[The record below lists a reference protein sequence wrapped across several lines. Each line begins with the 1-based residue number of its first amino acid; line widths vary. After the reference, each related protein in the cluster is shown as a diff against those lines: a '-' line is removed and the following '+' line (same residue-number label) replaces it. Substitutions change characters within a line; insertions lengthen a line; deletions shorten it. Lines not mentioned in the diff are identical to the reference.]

1 MRTRNL
7 AAAVAVSLMLAG
19 CATGG
24 TGPEDD
30 LLPVEVTDPADDLL
44 PVESAHVS
52 GTECLP
58 GSWLLD
64 NSTWRDLIVEQAA
77 QEGVLDGVT
86 VETPTGTMVLEFD
99 AGDRYSITYD
109 SWEARMQTAEGAI
122 VTKANG
128 TDAGQF
134 SVTGSS
140 MVLTPTTTGS
150 VVQAIVETPSG
161 SVPLG
166 AGSAGDTFIDAFS
179 YSCEDDVLMATIPE
193 GSIRLDRQ

>member
-19 CATGG
+19 CAPGA

-30 LLPVEVTDPADDLL
+30 LLPVEVTDPEDDLL

-64 NSTWRDLIVEQAA
+64 NSTWRDIIVEQAA
-77 QEGVLDGVT
+77 QEGVT
-86 VETPTGTMVLEFD
+86 VETPTGTVVLEFD
-99 AGDRYSITYD
+99 AGDGYSITYD
-109 SWEARMQTAEGAI
+109 SWEARMQTSEGAI
-122 VTKANG
+122 VTKADG
-128 TDAGQF
+128 TDAGQY

-140 MVLTPTTTGS
+140 MVLTPTTAGS

-166 AGSAGDTFIDAFS
+166 AGSAGETFIDAFS

-193 GSIRLDRQ
+193 GSIRLDRR

>member
-7 AAAVAVSLMLAG
+7 GAAVAVSLILAG

-30 LLPVEVTDPADDLL
+30 LLPVEVTDPEDDLL

-77 QEGVLDGVT
+77 QEGVT
-86 VETPTGTMVLEFD
+86 VETPTGTVVLEFD
-99 AGDRYSITYD
+99 AGDRYSIAYD
-109 SWEARMQTAEGAI
+109 SWEARMQTDEGAI
-122 VTKANG
+122 VMNVDG
-128 TDAGQF
+128 TDAGQY

-140 MVLTPTTTGS
+140 MVLTQTTTGS
-150 VVQAIVETPSG
+150 VVQGIVETPSG
-161 SVPLG
+161 SFQLP
-166 AGSAGDTFIDAFS
+166 ADSAEETFIDTFS
-179 YSCEDDVLMATIPE
+179 YTCEDDVMIATTPDA
-193 GSIRLDRQ
+193 SIRLDRQ